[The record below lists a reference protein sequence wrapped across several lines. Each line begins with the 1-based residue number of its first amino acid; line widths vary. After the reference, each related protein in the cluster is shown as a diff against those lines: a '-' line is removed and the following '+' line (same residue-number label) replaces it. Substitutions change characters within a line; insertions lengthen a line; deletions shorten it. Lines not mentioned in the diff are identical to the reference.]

1 MAGSLPP
8 PLSQAA
14 LGQGFH
20 NLGAAADVLGGYQ
33 GSIAGARR
41 DWAQRNADVV
51 VSFIRG
57 YRAGLAWLSAPA
69 SKAAAIAILQTEV
82 PEITAAAAEQ
92 TYALMVADS
101 HGFDSGGK
109 IDLAGARQVLDLR
122 RRYGPQ
128 GKAVADVGRFLDQS
142 YFERAA
148 R

>member
-1 MAGSLPP
+1 
-8 PLSQAA
+8 
-14 LGQGFH
+14 
-20 NLGAAADVLGGYQ
+20 
-33 GSIAGARR
+33 
-41 DWAQRNADVV
+41 
-51 VSFIRG
+51 
-57 YRAGLAWLSAPA
+57 
-69 SKAAAIAILQTEV
+69 
-82 PEITAAAAEQ
+82 
-92 TYALMVADS
+92 MVADS